1 MRFRAVVPALGL
13 AVVLGAACS
22 SNDDPATVEA
32 GGQTT
37 AEETAEHNDADVKF
51 AQMMIPHHEQA
62 VEMAQLAAT
71 KADSEEVK
79 DLASRIE
86 AAQSPEIEGMTDWLA
101 AWGEDVE
108 PTSGMN
114 HAGDSGMMTDA
125 EMTELEAASGAEF
138 DRMFLEMMVAH
149 HTSAIEMAETEIADG
164 QFPDAVALAEEI
176 KSAQEAEIAEM
187 ESLLEQ
193 L

>member
-22 SNDDPATVEA
+22 SNDDPSTVDA

-37 AEETAEHNDADVKF
+37 AEETAEHNDADVEF

-71 KADSEEVK
+71 RADSEDVK
-79 DLASRIE
+79 DLAGRIE
-86 AAQSPEIEGMTDWLA
+86 AAQSPEIEEMTGWLT
-101 AWGEDVE
+101 AWGEDLE
-108 PTSGMN
+108 PKEGMG
-114 HAGDSGMMTDA
+114 HSGDSGMMTD
-125 EMTELEAASGAEF
+125 EQMTELEAASGAEF
-138 DRMFLEMMVAH
+138 DRMFLEMMVEH

-164 QFPDAVALAEEI
+164 QFPDAIALAEAI
-176 KSAQEAEIAEM
+176 KSAQEAEIGEM

>member
-1 MRFRAVVPALGL
+1 MRIRAVVPAFALV
-13 AVVLGAACS
+13 AVLGAACS
-22 SNDDPATVEA
+22 SSDDPSTVDA

-37 AEETAEHNDADVKF
+37 TQEAAEHNDADVEF

-71 KADSEEVK
+71 RADSEDVK
-79 DLASRIE
+79 GIASRIE
-86 AAQSPEIEGMTDWLA
+86 AAQSPEIDGMTGWLA
-101 AWGEDVE
+101 AWGEEVE
-108 PTSGMN
+108 PMGGMDDE
-114 HAGDSGMMTDA
+114 GSGMMSES
-125 EMTELEAASGAEF
+125 EMTDLEAASGAEF

-149 HTSAIEMAETEIADG
+149 HTGAIEMAEAEIADG
-164 QFPDAVALAEEI
+164 QFTDAVALAEAI

-187 ESLLEQ
+187 ETLLEQ

>member
-22 SNDDPATVEA
+22 SNDDPSTVDA

-37 AEETAEHNDADVKF
+37 AEETAEHNDADVEF

-71 KADSEEVK
+71 RADSEDVK
-79 DLASRIE
+79 DLAGRIE
-86 AAQSPEIEGMTDWLA
+86 AAQSPEIEEMTGWLA
-101 AWGEDVE
+101 VWGEEAE
-108 PTSGMN
+108 PTGGMDEM
-114 HAGDSGMMTDA
+114 GDSGMMTDA
-125 EMTELEAASGAEF
+125 EMTELEAASGAAF
-138 DRMFLEMMVAH
+138 DRLFLEMMVAH